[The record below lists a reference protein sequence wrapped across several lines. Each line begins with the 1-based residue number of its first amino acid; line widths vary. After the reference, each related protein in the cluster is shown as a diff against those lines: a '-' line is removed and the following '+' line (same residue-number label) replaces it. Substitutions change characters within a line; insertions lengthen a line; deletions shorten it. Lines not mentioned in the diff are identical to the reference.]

1 MTAKA
6 MIRRVREAVKE
17 VRAMGGQGFV
27 SMEECRGASRKAA
40 AEVLHQQMG
49 ARVSAHL
56 ERCAKER
63 LEDRRNGSYARRLLT
78 EVGDLELSVP
88 RTRYYA
94 PVEVVR
100 AYARRSATL
109 DQLILGCFLFGL
121 STRKVSKVLVRA
133 LGTAISSATVSAVA
147 KILDGAV
154 EAYHRRPLQD
164 RYRVLMLDGVVLAR
178 KTGTGAVRRPVLVAL
193 GILPD
198 GRKEVLDFRMAQ
210 GESQAAWEAFLND
223 LHRRGLTGASLEL
236 VGVDGGKGLLA
247 ALPLVY
253 PHVPVQRCW
262 AHKSRNIINKCRKAD
277 RLEVKRDLHKVMHAA
292 GLVQARSAARRFS
305 AHWGTLYPEAVACL
319 TADLDAL
326 LTFLRFDDPVWRK
339 RVRTTNAIERRFVEV
354 RRRTRPM
361 GVFFDTTSIE
371 RILYAVFTNENE
383 NQGITALFP
392 VTHNS

>member
-6 MIRRVREAVKE
+6 MIRRVKEAVKE

-27 SMEECRGASRKAA
+27 SMEECWKASRKAA
-40 AEVLHQQMG
+40 AEVLCQQMG
-49 ARVSAHL
+49 VKVAAHL
-56 ERCAKER
+56 GQCAAEGRK
-63 LEDRRNGSYARRLLT
+63 DRRNGSYARRLLT
-78 EVGDLELSVP
+78 EIGDLELTVP

-100 AYARRSATL
+100 AYARRAASL
-109 DQLILGCFLFGL
+109 DQLILGCFLFGM
-121 STRKVSKVLVRA
+121 STRKVSKTLLRA
-133 LGTAISSATVSAVA
+133 LNTKVSPATVSAVA
-147 KILDGAV
+147 KILDEAV
-154 EAYHRRPLQD
+154 AAYHRRPLED

-198 GRKEVLDFRMAQ
+198 GRKEVIDFRMAQ
-210 GESQAAWEAFLND
+210 GESQTAWEAFLND
-223 LHRRGLTGASLEL
+223 LHRRGLTGAGLEL
-236 VGVDGGKGLLA
+236 IGVDGGKGLLA

-262 AHKSRNIINKCRKAD
+262 AHKSRNIMNKCRKVD
-277 RLEVKRDLHKVMHAA
+277 RLAVKRDLHKIMNAA
-292 GLVQARSAARRFS
+292 GVAQARAAAKRF
-305 AHWGTLYPEAVACL
+305 AERWGALYPEAVACL
-319 TADLDAL
+319 RADLDAL

-371 RILYAVFTNENE
+371 RILYAVFINENE
-383 NQGITALFP
+383 NQGIRTLFP
-392 VTHNS
+392 LTQNS